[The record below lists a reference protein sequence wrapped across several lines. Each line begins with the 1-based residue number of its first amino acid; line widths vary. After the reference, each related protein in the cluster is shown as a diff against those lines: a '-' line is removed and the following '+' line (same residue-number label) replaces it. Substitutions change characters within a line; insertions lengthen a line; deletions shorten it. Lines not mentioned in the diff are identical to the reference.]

1 MNSALKSMK
10 NIVSNDVL
18 PLDDLSLSELNKSL
32 LLRGEKPSVC
42 LAVFEDIDQI
52 MVKDA
57 AFKTKVVMVL
67 NELRNYGT
75 INVDLRKAF
84 ANVIKKISTEK
95 LPVE

>member
-32 LLRGEKPSVC
+32 LLRGEKPSVR

>member
-10 NIVSNDVL
+10 NIVFNDVL

>member
-42 LAVFEDIDQI
+42 IAVFEDIDQI

-57 AFKTKVVMVL
+57 AFKTKVIMVF

>member
-52 MVKDA
+52 MVKVA

>member
-32 LLRGEKPSVC
+32 LLRGEKPSVR

-95 LPVE
+95 LPAE